1 MGTSIEEFRK
11 IMAGKPVDKAQVNN
25 AFSQAIRS
33 TADKAF
39 LDQQQGYCKKE
50 ATLISVNPELRALDN
65 KDSLHIV
72 IRMMSSTSCG
82 DQIHISEAALDEL
95 IKALVETRSELGAL
109 KKAYNEELAK
119 LPAEEEKQD

>member
-11 IMAGKPVDKAQVNN
+11 IMTAELVNKEQVNN
-25 AFSQAIRS
+25 AFSNAIRS

-39 LDQQQGYCKKE
+39 LDQQQGYWKKE
-50 ATLISVNPELRALDN
+50 ATLISVNPELRISDN
-65 KDSLHIV
+65 KNSLHIV

-82 DQIHISEAALDEL
+82 DQIHVSEAALDEL

-109 KKAYNEELAK
+109 RKAYNEELAK
-119 LPAEEEKQD
+119 LPAEENKQD